1 MGCVARVKYWMAMLV
16 TIVGF
21 AGWSASGAAAERPS
35 TIRVGDPA
43 KPQWAWVDVPQAV
56 VRQTMTVLKSPVEQ
70 WMVNNVMDY
79 GDTSQHVVLL
89 YNGNGESCRFVVQRG
104 RWISVSGEEGL
115 KIISGMFGTRLGAL
129 NAETNKDDVGR
140 LCGSLAYL
148 HKGPKRTYLSS
159 DFWTRN
165 PSQNA
170 WMAGAIK
177 EKRTLKQYFIDPKIE
192 GDGAE
197 KTLTCWIITGK
208 GGVEQWQIRI
218 SQREGT
224 GRIVGITVNE
234 VTKEGSFSWGLVP

>member
-1 MGCVARVKYWMAMLV
+1 MGRVARMKYWMATVMIIGGL
-16 TIVGF
+16 
-21 AGWSASGAAAERPS
+21 ACCSASVAAAELPP

-43 KPQWAWVDVPQAV
+43 KPQWAWVDVPHAV
-56 VRQTMTVLKSPVEQ
+56 VRQTMAVLKSPVEQ

-89 YNGNGESCRFVVQRG
+89 YKGNGGSCRYVIQRG

-192 GDGAE
+192 GNGEE
-197 KTLTCWIITGK
+197 KTIACWIITGT
-208 GGVEQWQIRI
+208 GGVEQWRIRV
-218 SQREGT
+218 SQQGGT
-224 GRIVGITVNE
+224 GRIVSITVNE
-234 VTKEGSFSWGLVP
+234 IMKEGSFSWGLVP